1 MRFILPLL
9 MLACQGSSTDSAEP
23 TTPTPLAVEPL
34 SDTRLL
40 RRLSLDLRGTL
51 PSLDELQRVEAD
63 PAALDQLTNDML
75 EDPLFEE
82 RLVHIYAQRWHTRVD
97 EFNGSW
103 FDYFLEQEQEYEF
116 ERAVGEEPL
125 RLMAHVVSNDQP
137 WSNVVTTDHTM
148 ANELLASIW
157 PMEGYPEGE
166 TGWHPVQYTD
176 NRPAVGVLATNGLW
190 WRYFTTFFNQN
201 RSRAAAISK
210 LLLCEDLLN
219 RPIRFSEETDLFAA
233 EDVTGMVLTEP
244 SCQGCH
250 VTLEPLASTLFGFWW
265 MNDNATPEME
275 TYHPE
280 REVLGA
286 IELGVEPN
294 YFGVPIAGFGDLGRA
309 IADDPRFS
317 RCAVESMAEA
327 LWHRSIGLT
336 DFERLEDTHSRFVQ
350 QDLQVKDLIR
360 DLISTEEYR
369 AGTLNAEA
377 DEATSDRVKTARLL
391 DASLIR
397 SISQSLTGLEW
408 EADGFDLLDNDEHG
422 FRILAGGVDG
432 EYIGI
437 VQSDPSMSWAL
448 VLRRAAQG
456 MANRVVHH
464 DLIEESRPA
473 ILLNTTVSASAED
486 EEFQL
491 ALEQAHFQLMGTRP
505 DEEQLTSL
513 TQLWIEL
520 ESLGDARTAWQ
531 GVLSALLQDPDFIR
545 Y

>member
-1 MRFILPLL
+1 
-9 MLACQGSSTDSAEP
+9 
-23 TTPTPLAVEPL
+23 
-34 SDTRLL
+34 
-40 RRLSLDLRGTL
+40 
-51 PSLDELQRVEAD
+51 
-63 PAALDQLTNDML
+63 ML

-103 FDYFLEQEQEYEF
+103 FDYFLAQEQEYEF

-125 RLMAHVVSNDQP
+125 RLMAHVVAQDQP
-137 WSNVVTTDHTM
+137 WSNVVTADHSM

-157 PMEGYPEGE
+157 PMEGYPEEE

-176 NRPAVGVLATNGLW
+176 NRPAVGVLASNGLW

-265 MNDNATPEME
+265 MNDNATSEME

-336 DFERLEDTHSRFVQ
+336 DFEHLENTHNRFIEE
-350 QDLQVKDLIR
+350 DLQVKALIK
-360 DLISTEEYR
+360 DLISTDEYR
-369 AGTLNAEA
+369 AGTLTAAA
-377 DEATSDRVKTARLL
+377 DADTADRVKTARLL

-397 SISQSLTGLEW
+397 SISQSLTGLKW

-432 EYIGI
+432 EYIGV

-464 DLIEESRPA
+464 DLIEEVRPA
-473 ILLNTTVSASAED
+473 MLLDTTVTASPED
-486 EEFQL
+486 DAFQL

-505 DEEQLTSL
+505 DETRLASLTS
-513 TQLWIEL
+513 LWIEL
-520 ESLGDARTAWQ
+520 ETLGDEHTAWQ
-531 GVLSALLQDPDFIR
+531 GVLSALLQDPEFVQ